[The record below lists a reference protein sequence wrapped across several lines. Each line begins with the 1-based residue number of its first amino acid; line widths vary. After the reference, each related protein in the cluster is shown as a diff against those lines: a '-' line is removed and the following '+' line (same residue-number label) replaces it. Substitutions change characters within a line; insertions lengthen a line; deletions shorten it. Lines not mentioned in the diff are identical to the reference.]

1 MNQDKA
7 GAVIII
13 VGSVL
18 FIAAA
23 FSPISRI
30 FGMPDAG
37 ERLAAI
43 SAAPSQWLL
52 AQILFGL
59 GAIVTVVGIGVL
71 AFRLTGQDYAVYLI
85 TSTVLMAVGA
95 LLWSWHVYLRAADPA
110 LFTAGGIP
118 LWLFAGYSLLT
129 MAGLVLLG
137 TALLQMAL
145 PSWVGW
151 LPIVSAALF
160 LVLALAFGDMP
171 PFVYY
176 LITLIIGVM
185 LYRAAVSGAGVTP
198 GMG

>member
-1 MNQDKA
+1 LNQDKA

-71 AFRLTGQDYAVYLI
+71 AFRLTGQHYTVYLI

-95 LLWSWHVYLRAADPA
+95 ILWSWHVYLRAADPA

-129 MAGLVLLG
+129 MAGLALLG
-137 TALLQMAL
+137 IALLQMAL

-160 LVLALAFGDMP
+160 LVLALVFGDMP